1 VRFANAFV
9 NSGVFGPS
17 RMSYYTGR
25 YPITHGATWNRVP
38 LSVGEVKLGEMLRAS
53 GRSLALA
60 GKSHVMP
67 DRDGLARLQLEG
79 QNELVT
85 LLERGSFE
93 EIDRYDGHHT
103 PGSESPVGS
112 GLHPSA
118 AQDGVRPAM
127 RAVASWPCQPVGA
140 TADPQADDRSGARC
154 FRRRCMS
161 AMEFRVE
168 ARQQQAMSPKL
179 QHAVRLLQLSSQDFA
194 REVTQALGRN
204 PFLEVEDAEDDDEQF
219 SSGDDAAPAN
229 DDSEHVALESS
240 ESSESHNDG
249 DSELWQADTLGRQS
263 HTGHAEFGALDTM
276 AAQVSL
282 AHHLHEQLTAQALP
296 ARDRLLA
303 QIIIESLDDD
313 GYLRT
318 PLDELRLLADLA
330 AAPDLAEMALA
341 LQRVQALEPA
351 GVAARDVGECLRL
364 QLPSIADADLREVA
378 EAIIDEHLALL
389 ASRDVA
395 ALARMLRRT
404 PTEIEAVCD
413 RIRHLDPRPG
423 WRHGASDT
431 QYVVP
436 DVIARKR
443 RGAWT
448 VQLNPA
454 VVPRVK
460 LNKVYAEL
468 FQRCRRDDRAA
479 APSGAEPHGELA
491 CHLQDARWTVRNV
504 EQRFSTILDVSQA
517 IVRRQRHFFDFGSM
531 AMKPLALRDIAE
543 ELGMHESTVSR
554 VTNNKFIATPLGVFE
569 LKHFFSRAM
578 VTASG
583 SACSGTAIRGLIE
596 DMIDA
601 EAAQAPLSDAEI
613 ARQLARQGLK
623 VARRTVTKYRQLLRI
638 ESVERRRR
646 QA

>member
-1 VRFANAFV
+1 MLAIPA
-9 NSGVFGPS
+9 GIAALCAKP
-17 RMSYYTGR
+17 
-25 YPITHGATWNRVP
+25 AAP
-38 LSVGEVKLGEMLRAS
+38 L
-53 GRSLALA
+53 RS
-60 GKSHVMP
+60 
-67 DRDGLARLQLEG
+67 
-79 QNELVT
+79 
-85 LLERGSFE
+85 
-93 EIDRYDGHHT
+93 
-103 PGSESPVGS
+103 
-112 GLHPSA
+112 
-118 AQDGVRPAM
+118 
-127 RAVASWPCQPVGA
+127 
-140 TADPQADDRSGARC
+140 RSGAIYLVHWTSRNFFC
-154 FRRRCMS
+154 DVLGERCMS
-161 AMEFRVE
+161 SMDFRAE
-168 ARQQQAMSPKL
+168 PRQQQAMSPKL
-179 QHAVRLLQLSSQDFA
+179 QHAVRLLQLSSLDFA
-194 REVTQALGRN
+194 REVTQVLGRN
-204 PFLEVEDAEDDDEQF
+204 PFLEVEDGEDEQISLSADDGTALPDDDERI
-219 SSGDDAAPAN
+219 AA
-229 DDSEHVALESS
+229 DR
-240 ESSESHNDG
+240 NDG
-249 DSELWQADTLGRQS
+249 ELDDHRNDRDSELWQADASGRTS
-263 HTGHAEFGALDTM
+263 RIDATETSALDTM
-276 AAQVSL
+276 AAEVSL
-282 AHHLHEQLTAQALP
+282 ARHLHEQLMAQPLP

-303 QIIIESLDDD
+303 QIVIESLDDD

-318 PLDELRLLADLA
+318 PLDELRTLADLA
-330 AAPDLAEMALA
+330 PLPDAAEMALA

-351 GVAARDVGECLRL
+351 GVGARDVAECLRL
-364 QLPSIADADLREVA
+364 QLPSIDDEPMREIA
-378 EAIIDEHLALL
+378 EEIIDEHLTLL

-395 ALARMLRRT
+395 ALARALRRA
-404 PTEIEAVCD
+404 PAEVEAVCD

-479 APSGAEPHGELA
+479 AASRGAEPHGELA
-491 CHLQDARWTVRNV
+491 GHLQDARWTLRNV
-504 EQRFSTILDVSQA
+504 EQRFSTILDVAQA
-517 IVRRQRHFFDFGSM
+517 IVRRQKHFFDFGSM

-596 DMIDA
+596 DMIEA